1 MSEVKWIKLY
11 LDMFAKPKIN
21 KIRRLPDGDK
31 ILLFWVMLLATAG
44 KCNAGGMI
52 FITERVPFTEEDF
65 ADEFKFEINTVKLAL
80 KAFSEL
86 GMISIDDEGFID
98 ITNWEEYQSADKLA
112 ELREKDRDRK
122 RIKRAQQKNALSEG
136 VRGQSTDSP
145 SIEEDRD
152 GDKEKEL
159 HSFIQPGDAEER
171 EASKRRYLGGSLGKG
186 VVLLSDEQI
195 DSLLDELSIE
205 EFNHY
210 VEVIA
215 DCELQGKSFKKKTHY
230 QAILDMA
237 MKDRKKA
244 N

>member
-1 MSEVKWIKLY
+1 MTSQTCQ
-11 LDMFAKPKIN
+11 
-21 KIRRLPDGDK
+21 G
-31 ILLFWVMLLATAG
+31 
-44 KCNAGGMI
+44 
-52 FITERVPFTEEDF
+52 
-65 ADEFKFEINTVKLAL
+65 
-80 KAFSEL
+80 
-86 GMISIDDEGFID
+86 
-98 ITNWEEYQSADKLA
+98 
-112 ELREKDRDRK
+112 
-122 RIKRAQQKNALSEG
+122 
-136 VRGQSTDSP
+136 
-145 SIEEDRD
+145 IEEEEE

-159 HSFIQPGDAEER
+159 HSFIQPGTGEER

-215 DCELQGKSFKKKTHY
+215 QCEIQGKSFKKKTHY

-237 MKDRKKA
+237 MEDRKKA